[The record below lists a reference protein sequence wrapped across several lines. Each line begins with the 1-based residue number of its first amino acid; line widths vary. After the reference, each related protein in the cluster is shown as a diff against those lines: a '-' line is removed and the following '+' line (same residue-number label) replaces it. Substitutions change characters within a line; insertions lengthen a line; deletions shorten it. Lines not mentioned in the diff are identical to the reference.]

1 MNNFQ
6 NSNVYFENSVKT
18 ASPTKLVEL
27 LYKNS
32 IERLEKA
39 VKAIEKNNLIEA
51 NHEIIRVEESILEL
65 NVSLNIEKGGEVA
78 KNLRL
83 LYNYIYEQLIQ
94 ANLKKDIDTLTEV
107 KSLIKDLYE
116 TWREVVKQ
124 DVQTARQLNATSLDP
139 KFDIKY

>member
-32 IERLEKA
+32 VERLEKA

-51 NHEIIRVEESILEL
+51 NHEIIRVEEIILEL

>member
-1 MNNFQ
+1 MTNFQ

-32 IERLEKA
+32 IERID
-39 VKAIEKNNLIEA
+39 KAIKAIDNNNLIEA
-51 NHEIIRVEESILEL
+51 NNEIIRVEEIILEL
-65 NVSLNIEKGGEVA
+65 NVFKYWKGGEVA

>member
-51 NHEIIRVEESILEL
+51 NHEIIRVEEIILEL

-83 LYNYIYEQLIQ
+83 LYNYIYEQLVQ
-94 ANLKKDIDTLTEV
+94 ANLKKDIDILSEV
-107 KSLIKDLYE
+107 KSLIKELYE
-116 TWREVVKQ
+116 TWKEIVKK
-124 DVQTARQLNATSLDP
+124 DIETSRQLNATSLDP

>member
-1 MNNFQ
+1 
-6 NSNVYFENSVKT
+6 NSVKT

-51 NHEIIRVEESILEL
+51 NHEIIRVEEIILEL

>member
-51 NHEIIRVEESILEL
+51 NHEIIRVEEIILEL

-94 ANLKKDIDTLTEV
+94 EK
-107 KSLIKDLYE
+107 
-116 TWREVVKQ
+116 
-124 DVQTARQLNATSLDP
+124 
-139 KFDIKY
+139 

>member
-1 MNNFQ
+1 
-6 NSNVYFENSVKT
+6 VKT

-51 NHEIIRVEESILEL
+51 NHEIIRVEEIILEL

>member
-1 MNNFQ
+1 MTNFQ

-32 IERLEKA
+32 IERID
-39 VKAIEKNNLIEA
+39 KAIKAIDNNNLIEA
-51 NHEIIRVEESILEL
+51 NNEIIRVEDIILEL

-83 LYNYIYEQLIQ
+83 LYNYIYEQLVQ
-94 ANLKKDIDTLTEV
+94 ANLKKDIDILSEV
-107 KSLIKDLYE
+107 KSLIKELYE
-116 TWREVVKQ
+116 TWKEIVKKILKSQ
-124 DVQTARQLNATSLDP
+124 G
-139 KFDIKY
+139 

>member
-1 MNNFQ
+1 MTNFQ

-32 IERLEKA
+32 IERID
-39 VKAIEKNNLIEA
+39 KAIKAIDNNNLIEA
-51 NHEIIRVEESILEL
+51 NNEIIRVEDIILEL

-83 LYNYIYEQLIQ
+83 LYNYIYEQLVQ
-94 ANLKKDIDTLTEV
+94 ANLKKDIDILSEV
-107 KSLIKDLYE
+107 KSLIKELYE
-116 TWREVVKQ
+116 TWKEIVKK
-124 DVQTARQLNATSLDP
+124 DIETSRQLNATSLDP

>member
-32 IERLEKA
+32 IERID
-39 VKAIEKNNLIEA
+39 KAIKAIDNNNLIEA
-51 NHEIIRVEESILEL
+51 NNEIIRVEDIILEL

-83 LYNYIYEQLIQ
+83 LYNYIYEQL
-94 ANLKKDIDTLTEV
+94 V
-107 KSLIKDLYE
+107 
-116 TWREVVKQ
+116 
-124 DVQTARQLNATSLDP
+124 
-139 KFDIKY
+139 

>member
-51 NHEIIRVEESILEL
+51 NHEIIRVEEIILEL

-83 LYNYIYEQLIQ
+83 LYNYIYEQSIQ

>member
-51 NHEIIRVEESILEL
+51 NHEIIRVEEIILEL
-65 NVSLNIEKGGEVA
+65 NVSLNIENGGEVA

-83 LYNYIYEQLIQ
+83 LYNYIYEQLVQ
-94 ANLKKDIDTLTEV
+94 ANLKKDIDILSEV
-107 KSLIKDLYE
+107 KSLIKELYE
-116 TWREVVKQ
+116 TWKEIVKK
-124 DVQTARQLNATSLDP
+124 DIETSRQLNATSLDP

>member
-51 NHEIIRVEESILEL
+51 NHEIIRVEEIILEL

-94 ANLKKDIDTLTEV
+94 ANLKRI
-107 KSLIKDLYE
+107 
-116 TWREVVKQ
+116 
-124 DVQTARQLNATSLDP
+124 
-139 KFDIKY
+139 

>member
-51 NHEIIRVEESILEL
+51 NHEIIRVEEIILEL

>member
-1 MNNFQ
+1 M
-6 NSNVYFENSVKT
+6 
-18 ASPTKLVEL
+18 

-51 NHEIIRVEESILEL
+51 NHEIIRVEEIILEL

-107 KSLIKDLYE
+107 KS
-116 TWREVVKQ
+116 
-124 DVQTARQLNATSLDP
+124 
-139 KFDIKY
+139 

>member
-51 NHEIIRVEESILEL
+51 NHEIIRVEEIILEL

-124 DVQTARQLNATSLDP
+124 DVQTARQLNATSLP
-139 KFDIKY
+139 PIPLR